1 MNSSVSFYFSLM
13 AVCVLLTAGACTDHA
28 VIDQSLPVPNHS
40 WKYTDKLTV
49 AVPIDDTS
57 TAYNIFINLRHT
69 ASYPYANIYLLIHQ
83 QYPSGRLTTVRKEI
97 TLANADGRWLGTG
110 SGNLYHL
117 QHLFAK
123 EYHFT
128 DTGTYLFS
136 FEQHMR
142 ENPLQGISDV
152 GLRIEPAVIKQ

>member
-1 MNSSVSFYFSLM
+1 MSSRGFFSGLM
-13 AVCVLLTAGACTDHA
+13 VIGLLISTGACTDRA
-28 VIDQSLPVPNHS
+28 IIDQNLPVDRQS
-40 WKYTDKLTV
+40 WKYTDKITI
-49 AVPIDDTS
+49 AVPVRDTT
-57 TAYNIFINLRHT
+57 TAYNLFVNLRHT

-83 QYPSGRLTTVRKEI
+83 QYPSGRLTTIRKEI

-117 QHLFAK
+117 QDLFAR

-152 GLRIEPAVIKQ
+152 GLRIEPVPVNR